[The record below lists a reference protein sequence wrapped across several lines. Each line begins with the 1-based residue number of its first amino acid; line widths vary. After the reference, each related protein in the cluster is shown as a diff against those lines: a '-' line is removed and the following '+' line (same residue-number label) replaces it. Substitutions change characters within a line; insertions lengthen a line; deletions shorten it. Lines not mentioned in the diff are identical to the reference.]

1 MELLLILLI
10 ALILWPKPIIGAL
23 KWAIRYAFRR
33 PSIPEAEPEAD
44 AAQAAEPD
52 EPVSPEEP

>member
-23 KWAIRYAFRR
+23 KWAIRQAFGH
-33 PSIPEAEPEAD
+33 PSIPEAEPETD

-52 EPVSPEEP
+52 EPVSPGEP